1 MSLVVVFSFIACLL
15 ISNIS
20 FPKTRPTHI
29 FFSTNVSE
37 SLYQFDKFP
46 EETDNNDISS
56 WEDTL

>member
-1 MSLVVVFSFIACLL
+1 MSLVVVFSFVACFL
-15 ISNIS
+15 ISNNS
-20 FPKTRPTHI
+20 FPKTHPTHI

-46 EETDNNDISS
+46 EETDNNDISF